1 MIVLGMMNIINLAH
15 GEIMMIG
22 AYAASLLVTEGLP
35 FFLTLPLCFI
45 VGTLVGLV
53 IEFLFIRYLYSRIL
67 SALVVTW
74 GLGLILAQGA
84 LLIYGPFL
92 PSIKIPFG
100 SIEYGGFTYSI
111 YQLLLI
117 FIAALLIIMIYFI
130 LQKTELGLKARA
142 TMQNPEIASTIGINK
157 KRMFSITFAFG
168 AGLAALAGGVLAP
181 TTTIAPFMGTQ
192 FVAPAFITVVVGGA
206 TNIITGTLYS
216 AGSLA
221 AVRTPIGM
229 YLGSFAGTV
238 GLFFAALILI
248 RLYPNGLASIR
259 FFGRR

>member
-1 MIVLGMMNIINLAH
+1 MIFV
-15 GEIMMIG
+15 
-22 AYAASLLVTEGLP
+22 
-35 FFLTLPLCFI
+35 
-45 VGTLVGLV
+45 
-53 IEFLFIRYLYSRIL
+53 
-67 SALVVTW
+67 
-74 GLGLILAQGA
+74 
-84 LLIYGPFL
+84 
-92 PSIKIPFG
+92 
-100 SIEYGGFTYSI
+100 
-111 YQLLLI
+111 
-117 FIAALLIIMIYFI
+117 AALLVALIYFI

-142 TMQNPEIASTIGINK
+142 TMQNPEIASTIGINRK
-157 KRMFSITFAFG
+157 KMFSITFAFG

-221 AVRTPIGM
+221 AIRTPIGM

-259 FFGRR
+259 LFGRR